1 MRRTIWTAL
10 LVAVASIGVLA
21 AAARAEEV
29 PASQDNPPGC
39 VTATA
44 EADDGCGAQGR
55 DHFANAGHQP
65 PIKAC
70 ADQRSAAGS
79 TITRIVP
86 AGPLRPDGA
95 LAFTSGACVYLPPG
109 YAASGMRYSVLYLL
123 HGGGGDQA
131 DWVTFGTVAK
141 ILDGAYN
148 ADPKHALI
156 VVMPDG
162 RSGQYHDYYDDRF
175 LMETYLLRALVPAV
189 DERFR
194 TIADRTG
201 RAIAGLSNGGYG
213 AMHMAAKAPDLFTVA
228 GSMSGNLGARTFT
241 NLGPDG
247 EVYYQGN
254 VPYQLASNL
263 DPVDIIIDIGALCIS
278 DATVDAC
285 ATFAFEQAFRPDNI
299 AFKNQLDTVGYK
311 GTVDYRETEG
321 GHSWRWWTTWLR
333 ERDLPFFY
341 ERLSP
346 PVGGAVAASPLP
358 ATFRYRSISPRF
370 GVWGYE
376 VAVTRDVSEFLDL
389 TEVGAAG
396 FTVQGSGRAAVTTA
410 ARYRANDVYQV
421 AVDGGAPA
429 EVVADPRGRLT
440 IDVDLGPSH
449 TQDQF
454 TEQADIAEKIGGYYA
469 VRKVSIQGV
478 GSAAASPAFVAG
490 GFGAANVT
498 STGAP
503 KVDQSALPGFDTA
516 GAVAV
521 VTPGEIDASTAR
533 PAADSSPLTEP
544 VRRVSVVLTVLMGGL
559 AAAGGSGVLWR
570 RRQTA
575 QEKDG

>member
-1 MRRTIWTAL
+1 MRRTIWTAV
-10 LVAVASIGVLA
+10 LVAVTSIGLLG
-21 AAARAEEV
+21 AAARAEDV

-39 VTATA
+39 ATATA

-65 PIKAC
+65 PIEAC
-70 ADQRSAAGS
+70 AGQRSAAGS

-86 AGPLRPDGA
+86 AGPRRTNGA

-109 YAASGMRYSVLYLL
+109 YVGGEMRYSVLYLL

-131 DWVTFGTVAK
+131 DWVTFGSMQR
-141 ILDGAYN
+141 ILDDAYET
-148 ADPKHALI
+148 DPNHALI

-175 LMETYLLRALVPAV
+175 LIETYLLRHLVPAV
-189 DERFR
+189 DEQFR
-194 TIADRTG
+194 TIADRSG

-213 AMHMAAKAPDLFTVA
+213 ALHMAAKAPDLFTVA
-228 GSMSGNLGARTFT
+228 GSMSGNLGARTFS

-263 DPVDIIIDIGALCIS
+263 DPVDLVIDIGALCIS
-278 DATVDAC
+278 DAAVDAC
-285 ATFAFEQAFRPDNI
+285 ATFAFEQAFRPDNL
-299 AFKNQLDTVGYK
+299 AFRNQLDAVGYK

-333 ERDLPFFY
+333 TRDLPFFY

-346 PVGGAVAASPLP
+346 PVSGEVAASPLP

-370 GVWGYE
+370 SVWGYE

-396 FTVQGSGRAAVTTA
+396 FTVQGSGRAEVTTA
-410 ARYRANDVYQV
+410 ARYRANNVYRV
-421 AVDGGAPA
+421 AVDGGTPA
-429 EVVADPRGRLT
+429 DVVADPHGRLT

-454 TEQADIAEKIGGYYA
+454 TEQADIAEKVGGYYA
-469 VRKVSIQGV
+469 IRKVSIQGAD
-478 GSAAASPAFVAG
+478 SPAASPSFAAG

-503 KVDQSALPGFDTA
+503 KVDQSALPGLADTG
-516 GAVAV
+516 GALVA
-521 VTPGEIDASTAR
+521 PGAIDATTVR

-544 VRRVSVVLTVLMGGL
+544 VRRVSIALTALMGGL
-559 AAAGGSGVLWR
+559 AASGSGVWWK
-570 RRQTA
+570 RRQWA
-575 QEKDG
+575 QEKDA

>member
-1 MRRTIWTAL
+1 M
-10 LVAVASIGVLA
+10 LVAVTGIGVGA
-21 AAARAEEV
+21 TARAEEV

-39 VTATA
+39 TTATA

-55 DHFANAGHQP
+55 DHFANADHQP
-65 PIKAC
+65 PIEAC
-70 ADQRSAAGS
+70 AGQRSAAGS

-95 LAFTSGACVYLPPG
+95 LAFTSGACVYLPPE
-109 YAASGMRYSVLYLL
+109 YATGGMRYSVLYLL

-131 DWVTFGTVAK
+131 DWVTFGSMQK
-141 ILDGAYN
+141 ILDDAYK
-148 ADPKHALI
+148 ADPEHALI

-175 LMETYLLRALVPAV
+175 LLETYLLRRLVPAV
-189 DERFR
+189 DEQFR

-213 AMHMAAKAPDLFTVA
+213 ALHMAAKAPDLFAVA
-228 GSMSGNLGARTFT
+228 GSMSGNLGARTFS

-263 DPVDIIIDIGALCIS
+263 DPVDLVIDIGALCIS
-278 DATVDAC
+278 DAAVDAC

-299 AFKNQLDTVGYK
+299 AFRNQLDTVGYK

-333 ERDLPFFY
+333 ERDLPFIY
-341 ERLSP
+341 DRLSP
-346 PVGGAVAASPLP
+346 PVSGAVVASPLP

-376 VAVTRDVSEFLDL
+376 VAVTRDVTEFLDL

-410 ARYRANDVYQV
+410 ARYRANDVYEV
-421 AVDGGAPA
+421 AVDGGTPA
-429 EVVADPRGRLT
+429 EVLADPRGRLT

-449 TQDQF
+449 AQDQF
-454 TEQADIAEKIGGYYA
+454 TEQADIAEKVGGYYT
-469 VRKVSIQGV
+469 VRKVSIQ
-478 GSAAASPAFVAG
+478 SADSPAASPAFAAG
-490 GFGAANVT
+490 GFGTANVT

-503 KVDQSALPGFDTA
+503 KVDQSALPGFADT
-516 GAVAV
+516 GDAV
-521 VTPGEIDASTAR
+521 VTPGGIDASTVR

-544 VRRVSVVLTVLMGGL
+544 VRRVSVVLTALMLGL
-559 AAAGGSGVLWR
+559 AAAGGGSGVWWR
-570 RRQTA
+570 RRQSA